1 LQRVLARETQG
12 PGPTS
17 GTAQLRIA
25 IDYSAAVNQQ
35 AGIGRLV
42 RNQVLALADLDPD
55 NDYRLVY
62 ARPNRGSDPQFPRA
76 RNFARREV
84 GLRERWLTIIWHRA
98 KMPVPADWF
107 SGPVDLYHSPDFV
120 LPPLRHAR
128 GILTV
133 HDLAFLMRPECA
145 HERLRAY
152 LEEVV
157 PRSVRRADFIIADS
171 ENTRN
176 DLVVLLGVNPERIA
190 VVPGGV
196 EARFTPVTDP
206 HLLQRA
212 RRHVGAG
219 DEDPFVLAI
228 GVIEPR
234 KNLNRL
240 MDAFALLKQ
249 QGRVTDGLKLVL
261 AGGKGW
267 LFDGIYAHHEA
278 SPVRDDILLPGFVPD
293 ELLPALYSAA
303 DVLAFPSLYEGFGL
317 PVLEA
322 MACGTPVVA
331 SRASCLPEVAEG
343 AALLIDPNS
352 TEGLAAALE
361 VALTDPARRAE
372 LIAQGR
378 ARAAEYSW
386 QRAARELLSVYQ
398 RVAAA

>member
-1 LQRVLARETQG
+1 M
-12 PGPTS
+12 
-17 GTAQLRIA
+17 RIA
-25 IDYSAAVNQQ
+25 IDYSAAVNQR

-42 RNQVLALADLDPD
+42 RNQVLALADVDHD

-62 ARPNRGSDPQFPRA
+62 ARPNPGTSPLFPDA
-76 RNFARREV
+76 INFSRKEV
-84 GLRERWLTIIWHRA
+84 GLGERWLTILWHRA
-98 KMPVPADWF
+98 KLPVPADWL
-107 SGPVDLYHSPDFV
+107 SGPVDLYHCPDFV

-133 HDLAFLMRPECA
+133 HDLAFLMRPDCA
-145 HERLRAY
+145 DGRLRAY

-176 DLVVLLGVNPERIA
+176 DLVVLLGVKPSQVA

-196 EARFTPVTDP
+196 EDRFKRVVDTAARE
-206 HLLQRA
+206 RA
-212 RRHVGAG
+212 RERLGIGEA
-219 DEDPFVLAI
+219 PFVLSV

-240 MDAFALLKQ
+240 MDAFQILKE
-249 QGRVTDGLKLVL
+249 GGNVPRDLKLVL

-267 LFDGIYAHHEA
+267 LYDDIFEHHAA
-278 SPVRDDILLPGFVPD
+278 SPVRDDILLPGFVAD
-293 ELLPALYSAA
+293 DLLPAIYSAA

-317 PVLEA
+317 PILEA

-343 AALLIDPNS
+343 AAMLVDPTNVD
-352 TEGLAAALE
+352 GLANALE
-361 VALTDPARRAE
+361 MILLDPDLRQR
-372 LIAQGR
+372 LVDQGL
-378 ARAAEYSW
+378 
-386 QRAARELLSVYQ
+386 QRASEYTWQHAARQLLDVY
-398 RVAAA
+398 RTVAAA